1 MEALEQATAED
12 VVTIDT
18 EEYGEVVLRAE
29 LDSTWS
35 GVGWSPVINPPPP
48 PSEETKKANAAIYMA
63 TKRYGMMVGHCCC
76 ETHLFPLLYRWM
88 KPMLKDDDRNNKACC
103 WR

>member
-29 LDSTWS
+29 LDSAWS
-35 GVGWSPVINPPPP
+35 GLEWSPVINPPPP

-63 TKRYGMMVGHCCC
+63 TKRYDDI
-76 ETHLFPLLYRWM
+76 LSLLLKLM
-88 KPMLKDDDRNNKACC
+88 KRLL
-103 WR
+103 